1 MHAGAGHLHHP
12 PISPATPSSNKMQ
25 TREFSPVILFHDYS
39 YPASP
44 SSTERMHIPCG
55 DPYYSPLIEQKRSK
69 INEMLEING
78 RLWNNVMRNNR
89 ESSPNSNQHHPSFGN
104 NKNQTMNQ
112 HHHQHDHLTSLP
124 PLLSPSLSTQQQRP
138 QSMRSPPIF
147 FSSSEVQA
155 EDSSSSISGS
165 SSGEEDSHHYSGERY
180 NMTTITPPYYCDFT
194 RQKPSRELS
203 QFDTGKSIFDG
214 VVRRRRGNLPKPVT
228 AILKQWLMEH
238 CSNPYPTE
246 DEKNWLQRRTGL
258 TLNQI
263 SNWFINAR
271 RRILPM
277 ILLKAAAAEGRPLER
292 YRKRRGKPPSAAS
305 LIQPYHVNA
314 KSKPQEMLVIKKRG
328 TKRSAY
334 ANDLDDPHQAK
345 YNKGV

>member
-1 MHAGAGHLHHP
+1 MQMLVICI
-12 PISPATPSSNKMQ
+12 ISPFPPLPPATTKHRYIYVLTHSRFVSILIHFLKI
-25 TREFSPVILFHDYS
+25 REFSPVILFHDYS
-39 YPASP
+39 YPTSL
-44 SSTERMHIPCG
+44 STTERVHIPCG

-78 RLWNNVMRNNR
+78 RLWNNVMRKSH
-89 ESSPNSNQHHPSFGN
+89 ESSTNNQHHPSLGN
-104 NKNQTMNQ
+104 NKEHTMNQ
-112 HHHQHDHLTSLP
+112 HHSLHDHLTSLP
-124 PLLSPSLSTQQQRP
+124 PLLSPSLSAQQSH
-138 QSMRSPPIF
+138 SMRSSPVF
-147 FSSSEVQA
+147 FSSSDAHA
-155 EDSSSSISGS
+155 EDSSSVSGS
-165 SSGEEDSHHYSGERY
+165 SSGEEDAHQYNHERY
-180 NMTTITPPYYCDFT
+180 NTTAITPPYYYDFT

-203 QFDTGKSIFDG
+203 QFDNGKSIFDG

-277 ILLKAAAAEGRPLER
+277 ILIKAAAAEGRPLER

-314 KSKPQEMLVIKKRG
+314 KSKPQG
-328 TKRSAY
+328 TE
-334 ANDLDDPHQAK
+334 
-345 YNKGV
+345 

>member
-1 MHAGAGHLHHP
+1 
-12 PISPATPSSNKMQ
+12 
-25 TREFSPVILFHDYS
+25 FSPVILFHDYS
-39 YPASP
+39 YPTSL
-44 SSTERMHIPCG
+44 STTERVHIPCG

-78 RLWNNVMRNNR
+78 RLWNN
-89 ESSPNSNQHHPSFGN
+89 
-104 NKNQTMNQ
+104 
-112 HHHQHDHLTSLP
+112 
-124 PLLSPSLSTQQQRP
+124 
-138 QSMRSPPIF
+138 
-147 FSSSEVQA
+147 
-155 EDSSSSISGS
+155 
-165 SSGEEDSHHYSGERY
+165 RY
-180 NMTTITPPYYCDFT
+180 NTTAITPPYYYDFT

-203 QFDTGKSIFDG
+203 QFDNGKSIFDG

-277 ILLKAAAAEGRPLER
+277 IL
-292 YRKRRGKPPSAAS
+292 
-305 LIQPYHVNA
+305 
-314 KSKPQEMLVIKKRG
+314 IK
-328 TKRSAY
+328 
-334 ANDLDDPHQAK
+334 
-345 YNKGV
+345 

>member
-1 MHAGAGHLHHP
+1 MSLK
-12 PISPATPSSNKMQ
+12 I
-25 TREFSPVILFHDYS
+25 REFSPVILFHNYS
-39 YPASP
+39 YPTLP
-44 SSTERMHIPCG
+44 STTEKVHIPYG
-55 DPYYSPLIEQKRSK
+55 DPHYSPLIEQKRSK
-69 INEMLEING
+69 INEMLETNG
-78 RLWNNVMRNNR
+78 RLWSSVMRNSR
-89 ESSPNSNQHHPSFGN
+89 GIQPNNNNQHHPLSGN
-104 NKNQTMNQ
+104 NKDQTMSQ
-112 HHHQHDHLTSLP
+112 HHSQHDYLASLP
-124 PLLSPSLSTQQQRP
+124 PLLSPSLSAQRP
-138 QSMRSPPIF
+138 QSIRTSPAF
-147 FSSSEVQA
+147 FSSSDVQAA

-165 SSGEEDSHHYSGERY
+165 SSGEEEIHQYNSERY
-180 NMTTITPPYYCDFT
+180 NMTTMTPPYYYDFT

-305 LIQPYHVNA
+305 LIQQPYHHVNN
-314 KSKPQEMLVIKKRG
+314 KSKPQGM
-328 TKRSAY
+328 
-334 ANDLDDPHQAK
+334 
-345 YNKGV
+345 